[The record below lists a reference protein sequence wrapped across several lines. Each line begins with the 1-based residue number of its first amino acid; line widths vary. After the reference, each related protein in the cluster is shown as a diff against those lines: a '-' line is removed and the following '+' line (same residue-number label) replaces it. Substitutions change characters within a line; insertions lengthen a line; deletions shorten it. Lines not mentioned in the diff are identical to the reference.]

1 MKEINVVQI
10 GCGKMSRYT
19 MRYLLDK
26 GCNLL
31 GAFDI
36 NEKIIGKSVNS
47 IYDEVN
53 SNVLISNISDLDLK
67 LKELKPNVAIVETM
81 SLLNDVYDVI
91 KVCALNGVNTITT
104 CEEAFNPYNSN
115 PTKTLEL
122 DEIAKANN
130 CTITGSGIKMF
141 TGVI

>member
-36 NEKIIGKSVNS
+36 NEKIIGKSINS

-53 SNVLISNISDLDLK
+53 SKVLISNISDLDLK
-67 LKELKPNVAIVETM
+67 LKELKPNVAIVETTRLLQLILLQIYSLPFLNKGFIM
-81 SLLNDVYDVI
+81 STLYVFELCIFMYRVI
-91 KVCALNGVNTITT
+91 IL
-104 CEEAFNPYNSN
+104 S
-115 PTKTLEL
+115 
-122 DEIAKANN
+122 
-130 CTITGSGIKMF
+130 
-141 TGVI
+141 